1 MSDTAT
7 IKQALVDLL
16 KNDTDIQNVLGKDR
30 EGNYPV
36 YLGFEQILQKPF
48 LPCITVDDSYE
59 EGDVSGLNDGYDG
72 SNYKEWYWFVAQID
86 CWAKTVNKRDSI
98 TSQVKKSILKGKST
112 LRTSGGV
119 IMIQDPSVV
128 VLNELDRKPAIFRK
142 SVRYRIFYILE
153 AS

>member
-1 MSDTAT
+1 MSDTLT

-16 KNDTDIQNVLGKDR
+16 KNDADIQNVLGKDR

-36 YLGFEQILQKPF
+36 YLGFEKMLERPF

-59 EGDVSGLNDGYDG
+59 DGDVSGLNDGYDG
-72 SNYKEWYWFVAQID
+72 SNYREWYWFVAQID

-98 TSQVKKSILKGKST
+98 ISQVKKTILKGKAT
-112 LRTSGGV
+112 LRTSGLTMV
-119 IMIQDPSVV
+119 QNPSVV
-128 VLNELDRKPAIFRK
+128 ILNELDRKPPVFRK
-142 SVRYRIFYILE
+142 SMRYRIFYILE